1 MSTKNNK
8 MTTKN
13 GLATKTITKYYFIVK
28 STQNTWVPILSP
40 FVMSSPNSTAGEFL
54 SSSWY
59 KNAIPE
65 EYECAVIRITIDATD
80 EKKRVVAD
88 AMRIL
93 DCVAKMNDAEDDTIG
108 ELDFVIMHHVMKKKY
123 LLSIHRR
130 LRKLLENNN
139 SDTATTHATMQTATG
154 TFGMSFAI
162 KKHEDPHMYCPAFEL
177 V

>member
-1 MSTKNNK
+1 MSGNNS
-8 MTTKN
+8 
-13 GLATKTITKYYFIVK
+13 ITKYYFIVK

-40 FVMSSPNSTAGEFL
+40 FVMSSPNSNAGEFL

-65 EYECAVIRITIDATD
+65 EYECAVIRVTIDTAD
-80 EKKRVVAD
+80 IKKRVVAD

-93 DCVAKMNDAEDDTIG
+93 DCVTKMNDTDDSTIK

-123 LLSIHRR
+123 LLSIHRH

-154 TFGMSFAI
+154 TFGMSFAV
-162 KKHEDPHMYCPAFEL
+162 KKNDQPHMYCPSFEL
-177 V
+177 A